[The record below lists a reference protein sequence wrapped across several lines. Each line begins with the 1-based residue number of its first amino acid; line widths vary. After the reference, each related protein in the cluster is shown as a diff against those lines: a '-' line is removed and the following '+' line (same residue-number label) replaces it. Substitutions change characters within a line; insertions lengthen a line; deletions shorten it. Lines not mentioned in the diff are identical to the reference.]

1 MIGQT
6 LGHYQIIAKIGAGGM
21 GEVYRAHDEQLDRD
35 VALKVLPAGT
45 LADEGAR
52 KQFRKEAL
60 ALAKLNHP
68 NIETVFEFSTQ
79 DSVDFLAMELI
90 PGISVSEKLKQGP
103 LSEKEIVHLGMQ
115 FAEGLAAA
123 HEQGVVHRDLKPGN
137 LMVTPDGRLKI
148 LDFGLAKLLNPTPD
162 LAVTQSVTCRTGTIS
177 GTVPYM
183 SPEQLRGLPVDARS
197 DIYAA
202 GAVLYEMATGQRPF
216 PQTHGP
222 TLMGAILHEAP
233 ASPSSTNPHVTPGL
247 ESMILKALEK
257 EPQRRYQSARELQAA
272 LEGLPVGLAL
282 PTVRPRR
289 SMFVTAGTSLT
300 LALLAGLIFGL
311 NLGGLRDRLF
321 HSNGSGEGSSAPVGS
336 APIRAR
342 RSVAVLGFKNL
353 SGQPDKAW
361 LSTAL
366 SEMLTTELAA
376 GEKLR
381 TVPGENVAQMKISL
395 SLPDADSFS
404 KETLTKIRQNLGT
417 DDVVLGSYILLGKGQ
432 IRLDLRL
439 QDAAAGETLAAVS
452 EKGTEAQLDDLVS
465 RTGAILREK
474 LGAGGVSAVEA
485 ATVKASLPSNPE
497 AARLYSEGL
506 AKLRTFDNLGARDL
520 LEKAVAVDPKNALAH
535 SALAA
540 AWSGL
545 GYDAKAREEAK
556 EAVDLSGPLSRE
568 ERLWV
573 EGQYRQ
579 TSNQWDKAVEIYR
592 TLWGFFPDNLE
603 YGLRLAA
610 VQTSAGKAQETLAT
624 VEALRKLPLPVSD
637 DPRIDLAEAA
647 AAGSVSNYNQQ
658 QVAAAKA
665 VLKGTAHG
673 ARLLAARG
681 RLSEGSSLARLGE
694 RKKATT
700 AFEDAT
706 RIYASAGDRGGVAD
720 SLHGIGFALYLQGDL
735 ARAKKMYEKSLAIK
749 REISDKR
756 GMAGS
761 LNNIGAV
768 LYQQGDFAGAKK
780 IYEESLVIEREI
792 SDKRGMA
799 GSLNN
804 IGAVLYQQGDLAGAK
819 KMYEETLAIEREIG
833 ERYGAAAALHNIAGV
848 LHNQGDLA
856 GAKKIY
862 EEALMTRREIGDKS
876 EVASTLHD
884 IAEVLYIQADL
895 AGARKMFEES
905 LANHNELGEKVAA
918 AEDRLA
924 IAIVSVEEG
933 HAAEAEVIA
942 REAAD
947 VFRAGKRSD
956 NEMRARAVLA
966 EVLLAQGRP
975 AEAQDELNSAEALVM
990 KSQKR
995 QWRLKYAIA
1004 AARVRAAMGKTA
1016 EATRSLEATLAE
1028 ATKHG
1033 FTERQFEA
1041 RLALGEIEIESGKT
1055 AAGHARLAALEKDA
1069 TAKGFI
1075 LFVRKAAATRQ

>member
-6 LGHYQIIAKIGAGGM
+6 LGHYRIIAMIGAGGR

-45 LADEGAR
+45 LADEAAR

-103 LSEKEIVHLGMQ
+103 LPEKEIVHLGMQ

-137 LMVTPDGRLKI
+137 LMITPDGRLKI

-162 LAVTQSVTCRTGTIS
+162 LDVTQSVTSRTGTVS

-183 SPEQLRGLPVDARS
+183 SPEQLRGLSVDARS

-233 ASPSSTNPHVTPGL
+233 ASPSSTNRQVTPGL

-257 EPQRRYQSARELQAA
+257 EPQRRYQSARELRAA
-272 LEGLPVGLAL
+272 LEGLAVELAL
-282 PTVRPRR
+282 PTFRPRR
-289 SMFVTAGTSLT
+289 PMIVTAGTA
-300 LALLAGLIFGL
+300 LALVLLAGLIFGL
-311 NLGGLRDRLF
+311 NLGGLRARLF
-321 HSNGSGEGSSAPVGS
+321 HSNGSGAASSAPVGS
-336 APIRAR
+336 APIKAR
-342 RSVAVLGFKNL
+342 RSVAVLGFRNL
-353 SGQPDKAW
+353 SGRPEEAW

-439 QDAAAGETLAAVS
+439 QDAVAGETLAAVS

-465 RTGAILREK
+465 RAGAILREK
-474 LGAGGVSAVEA
+474 LGAGGLSAMEA
-485 ATVKASLPSNPE
+485 ATVKASLSSNPE
-497 AARLYSEGL
+497 AARFYSEGL
-506 AKLRTFDNLGARDL
+506 TKLRTFDNLAARDL

-556 EAVDLSGPLSRE
+556 KAVDLSGPLSRE
-568 ERLWV
+568 ERLWI

-610 VQTSAGKAQETLAT
+610 VQTSAGKAQEAFAT
-624 VEALRKLPLPVSD
+624 VEALRKLPLPASD

-647 AAGSVSNYNQQ
+647 AAQAVSNYNREQ
-658 QVAAAKA
+658 AAAARA
-665 VLKGTAHG
+665 VSKGTAHG

-681 RLSEGSSLARLGE
+681 RLLEGWSLARLGE

-700 AFEDAT
+700 VLEDAT
-706 RIYASAGDRGGVAD
+706 RIFASAGDRGGVAG
-720 SLHGIGFALYLQGDL
+720 SLHNIGAVLYQQEDL
-735 ARAKKMYEKSLAIK
+735 AGAKKMYEKSLAIK
-749 REISDKR
+749 REIGDNR
-756 GMAGS
+756 GMAA
-761 LNNIGAV
+761 L
-768 LYQQGDFAGAKK
+768 
-780 IYEESLVIEREI
+780 
-792 SDKRGMA
+792 
-799 GSLNN
+799 LNN

-819 KMYEETLAIEREIG
+819 KMYEESLAIKREISDKRGMAGSLNNIGIVLYYQGDLAGAKKMYEKSLAIGREIG
-833 ERYGAAAALHNIAGV
+833 DRYGVALALNNIGQV

-856 GAKKIY
+856 GAKKMF
-862 EEALMTRREIGDKS
+862 EEALMTRREIGEKS
-876 EVASTLHD
+876 GVALTLHG
-884 IAEVLYIQADL
+884 IAEVLYVQADL
-895 AGARKMFEES
+895 PGARKMYEEA
-905 LANHNELGEKVAA
+905 LAIRNELGEKVAA
-918 AEDRLA
+918 AEHRLA

-933 HAAEAEVIA
+933 HAAEAEAIA
-942 REAAD
+942 REAVD
-947 VFRAGKRSD
+947 VFRAEKRSD
-956 NEMRARAVLA
+956 NEMLARAILA

-975 AEAQDELNSAEALVM
+975 AEAQVELNSAGALVV
-990 KSQKR
+990 KSQSR
-995 QWRLKYAIA
+995 ESRLKYAIA

-1033 FTERQFEA
+1033 FTDRQFEA
-1041 RLALGEIEIESGKT
+1041 RLALGEIEIGSGKT
-1055 AAGHARLAALEKDA
+1055 AAGRARLAALEKDA
-1069 TAKGFI
+1069 TAKGFL
-1075 LFVRKAAATRQ
+1075 LFARKAAATRQ